1 MKGRNDDSRQP
12 AAVPMVFPRCDE
24 GEIKGLHGNILTGLS
39 RALSDDV
46 DKMTLEGRLPTE
58 REAKW
63 LI

>member
-1 MKGRNDDSRQP
+1 
-12 AAVPMVFPRCDE
+12 MVFPRCDE

-46 DKMTLEGRLPTE
+46 DKMTLEGRLPTVQ
-58 REAKW
+58 EAEW